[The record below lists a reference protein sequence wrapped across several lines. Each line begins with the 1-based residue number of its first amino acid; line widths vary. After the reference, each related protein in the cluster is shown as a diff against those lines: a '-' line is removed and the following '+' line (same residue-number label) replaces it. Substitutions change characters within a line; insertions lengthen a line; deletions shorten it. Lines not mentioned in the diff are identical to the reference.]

1 MPVGSQGVIGM
12 KKTENER
19 AELRRRSYLYG
30 GVVAL
35 GGLAG
40 CVGATGTRAK
50 SETQTDDGRA
60 ATKAPSDTEADTETD
75 EPTDAEATTITE
87 CTTITEPGEYVLG
100 VDLEAEPSENC
111 IVILASDVTL
121 DGRGYTISGTGP
133 TEVDDIDDPLESG
146 TAGVLVRPH
155 ADSANEM
162 IPKHGKKRGK
172 KSSTDSRSNVT
183 VRNLSVEGFD
193 TGIAF
198 DGVTGGSITETT
210 VSGNRYGISLLRSAE
225 NTLAGNDAFANFGHG
240 IRLEDA
246 DGNRL
251 EANTANDNS
260 LPAEEDSSIFL
271 LESDDNTLVANDVD
285 GNITGIRLEN
295 SHENTLEDN
304 TASDNIFD
312 GIVLIESQANTLRG
326 NTANGNTNLF
336 GIILLESHENTLED
350 NTANGNAQGGLLLVF
365 ANENTLAGNTA
376 NANGLDGGI
385 ILAESDGNTLNDN
398 TANDNVSGVGNVIDE
413 VENATELIL
422 APGFNLMDS
431 SFNEGS
437 ANTAQGN
444 EGGPIQIVGGEGNS
458 IEVNGI
464 LFTEETASG
473 ETLQI
478 DDQQP
483 TPSAVLDTIVET
495 GELEPVQWAIEK
507 DGDERLPAGF
517 ENQHAWST
525 NCSSQP
531 AEFESLQIVE
541 GRTDN

>member
-1 MPVGSQGVIGM
+1 M
-12 KKTENER
+12 KKTENKR
-19 AELRRRSYLYG
+19 AGLRRRSYLYG

-40 CVGATGTRAK
+40 CVGATEARAK
-50 SETQTDDGRA
+50 NEMRTDDGRA
-60 ATKAPSDTEADTETD
+60 ATEVPSNTEADTETD

-100 VDLEAEPSENC
+100 ADLEAEPGESC

-121 DGRGYTISGTGP
+121 NGRGYTISGTGP
-133 TEVDDIDDPLESG
+133 AEVDDVDAPLEEG

-155 ADSANEM
+155 ADSVDET

-172 KSSTDSRSNVT
+172 KRSTDGRSNVT

-198 DGVTGGSITETT
+198 DGVTAGAITETS

-225 NTLAGNDAFANFGHG
+225 NTLAGNDVFANVGYG

-246 DGNRL
+246 DRNRL
-251 EANTANDNS
+251 ETNIANNNGGT
-260 LPAEEDSSIFL
+260 PTTEDSGIFL
-271 LESDDNTLVANDVD
+271 LESNGNILVDNDVD
-285 GNITGIRLEN
+285 GNITGIELEN
-295 SHENTLEDN
+295 SNENTLEDN

-312 GIVLIESQANTLRG
+312 GIVLIESQVNTLRG

-365 ANENTLAGNTA
+365 ANENTIVGNTA

-385 ILAESDGNTLNDN
+385 ILAESDGNTLDDN
-398 TANDNVSGVGNVIDE
+398 TANDNVSGVDPMIDE

-422 APGFNLMDS
+422 APGFNLIDS

-464 LFTEETASG
+464 LFTEETAGG
-473 ETLQI
+473 ETLQAN
-478 DDQQP
+478 DEQLASSP
-483 TPSAVLDTIVET
+483 VLETIVET
-495 GELEPVQWAIEK
+495 GEREPVQQAIEE
-507 DGDERLPAGF
+507 DSDDLLPAGF
-517 ENQHAWST
+517 ENQLGWST
-525 NCSSQP
+525 N
-531 AEFESLQIVE
+531 
-541 GRTDN
+541 